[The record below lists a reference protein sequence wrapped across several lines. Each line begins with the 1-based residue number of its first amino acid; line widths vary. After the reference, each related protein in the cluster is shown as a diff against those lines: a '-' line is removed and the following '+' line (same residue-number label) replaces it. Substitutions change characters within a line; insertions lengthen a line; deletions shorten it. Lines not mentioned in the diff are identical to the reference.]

1 MSPLLGNDQTQ
12 LLGHGAGQQQQ
23 QQQHAQQQ
31 QQQQQLQQTK
41 QRNERIEVST
51 FQILLGITI

>member
-23 QQQHAQQQ
+23 QQQQQQ
-31 QQQQQLQQTK
+31 AQQQQLQHTK